1 MRRVIIPLALY
12 PLVGCTAI
20 IPQLGF
26 QDVQQTFSERSSHTL
41 SWAAS
46 PEEAKTLQDEVQ
58 RLLAAPLTHESAA
71 RIALLNNSLLQA
83 EYESLGIAQAELVA
97 ASRLSNP
104 VLDADIRFLSHGT
117 EIELGLIQNVLDLF
131 KLPQRKKV
139 GASAFEEAKLRILD
153 RSLAL
158 VAEVHS
164 SYFEFQAAS
173 QTLKLA
179 STSVEASA
187 ASRELAERMHK
198 AGNLNDLQLAQ
209 AQAEHESLELERAEQ
224 EEAVVKFREK
234 LNTLLGLDP
243 AQINWTAPDRLP
255 EAPSDML
262 DFASADE
269 QVLANSVAL
278 ARARQS
284 IATTAAS
291 LGMAENFRLL
301 EELELGATATKEGA
315 SRWGFGPVL
324 SLPLPLFNQGQ
335 AEVFAQ
341 QSQLRQRME
350 EYKAVEQQVQANL
363 RELRASYTLAAKKL
377 RRIRERVLPI
387 HERLLSEYQK
397 HYNAMFVGG
406 FELLEA
412 KRRHIRAEQ
421 SYVSSLKNYWI
432 ARSALE
438 ALTRG
443 SLPHTWNKE

>member
-1 MRRVIIPLALY
+1 MKRVIIPLALY
-12 PLVGCTAI
+12 PLIGCTAI
-20 IPQLGF
+20 SPQLGF
-26 QDVQQTFSERSSHTL
+26 EEIQHSFSDRSSHTL
-41 SWAAS
+41 SWAAN
-46 PEEAKTLQDEVQ
+46 PEEAKALQEEVQ
-58 RLLAAPLTHESAA
+58 QLLTAPLTHESAA
-71 RIALLNNSLLQA
+71 RIALLNNHLLQA
-83 EYESLGIAQAELVA
+83 EYQSLGIAQAELIA

-131 KLPQRKKV
+131 KLPQRRKV
-139 GASAFEEAKLRILD
+139 GTSAFEEAKLRILD
-153 RSLAL
+153 RCLAL

-164 SYFEFQAAS
+164 SYFEYQAAA

-198 AGNLNDLQLAQ
+198 AGNINDLQLAQ

-224 EEAVVKFREK
+224 EEVVVKSREK
-234 LNTLLGLDP
+234 LNTLLGLEST
-243 AQINWTAPDRLP
+243 QINWTAPDRLP
-255 EAPSDML
+255 EAPSETL
-262 DFASADE
+262 DFANAE
-269 QVLANSVAL
+269 EKVMANSVAL

-291 LGMAENFRLL
+291 LGLAENFSLL
-301 EELELGATATKEGA
+301 EELELGPTATKEGA

-350 EYKAVEQQVQANL
+350 EYKAVEQQVQASL
-363 RELRASYTLAAKKL
+363 RELQARYTLAAKKL
-377 RRIRERVLPI
+377 KRLRERVLPI

-397 HYNAMFVGG
+397 HYNAIFVGG

-421 SYVSSLKNYWI
+421 SYVSSLKNYWV

-443 SLPHTWNKE
+443 SLPHGWDKE